1 VTLSAEKVG
10 LFTESVGGQM
20 FVQQSQDPCFF
31 NEDNVNPAGAPM
43 AVTVIV
49 HPLNVPA
56 NEAFQVPLPQEPPSL
71 VLQVPARLI
80 VVPEAVP
87 LTVPE

>member
-1 VTLSAEKVG
+1 
-10 LFTESVGGQM
+10 M
-20 FVQQSQDPCFF
+20 FVQQSQAACFS
-31 NEDNVNPAGAPM
+31 NEVNVNPAGPCVP
-43 AVTVIV
+43 VTVIA
-49 HPLNVPA
+49 HPFNVPT
-56 NEAFQVPLPQEPPSL
+56 NEPFQVPLPQEPPSL